1 MDNPPWVSGPGEL
14 LRHGLEHL
22 QDDTDINRRLAM
34 ISIDN
39 AVELMIKTYL
49 GLPRRV
55 TGISLSRGRYQ
66 EISESFPQLLDAL
79 EEHAADKLDGINLGE
94 IEWYHR
100 VRNELYHQGHGL
112 TVERDKVEVYAELAQ
127 VLFHNLFGCQLS
139 MERPAPTDRLGAYIN
154 NWVTIEKL
162 LNHLAVLTFEN
173 MPKGSKPNPAT
184 IPHFL
189 WRDGTIEKSIA
200 DELETMRMIRNKVV
214 HGQVDYNEIIT
225 EELLQHLEN
234 VKRTL
239 QTRIAEHKKTQ

>member
-55 TGISLSRGRYQ
+55 TDISISRRRYQ

-79 EEHAADKLDGINLGE
+79 EEYAADKLDGINLGE

-100 VRNELYHQGHGL
+100 ARNQLYHQGYGL
-112 TVERDKVEVYAELAQ
+112 TAERDKVEVYAELAQ
-127 VLFHNLFGCQLS
+127 ILFHNLFDCRLS
-139 MERPAPTDRLGAYIN
+139 VERPAPTDRLGAYMSS
-154 NWVTIEKL
+154 WVTIEKL
-162 LNHLAVLTFEN
+162 LNRLAVLTFEDI
-173 MPKGSKPNPAT
+173 PKGSKPNPAT

-189 WRDGTIEKSIA
+189 WRDGTIEKSVA
-200 DELETMRMIRNKVV
+200 DELKAMRMIRNEVV
-214 HGQVDYNEIIT
+214 HGKVDYNKVIT
-225 EELLQHLEN
+225 EELLQRLEN
-234 VKRTL
+234 VEQTL
-239 QTRIAEHKKTQ
+239 RTRIADHEKTQ

>member
-55 TGISLSRGRYQ
+55 TGISISRRKYQ

-79 EEHAADKLDGINLGE
+79 EEYAADKLDGINLGE
-94 IEWYHR
+94 TEWYHR
-100 VRNELYHQGHGL
+100 VRNGLYHQGNGL

-127 VLFHNLFGCQLS
+127 VLFHNLFGCRLS
-139 MERPAPTDRLGAYIN
+139 VEKPAPTYRLGAYIN
-154 NWVTIEKL
+154 NWVTIEKS
-162 LNHLAVLTFEN
+162 LNRLAVLTFEN
-173 MPKGSKPNPAT
+173 MPKGSKPNLAT

-189 WRDGTIEKSIA
+189 WRDGTIEKSTA
-200 DELETMRMIRNKVV
+200 DELETMRMIRNEVV
-214 HGQVDYNEIIT
+214 HGQVDYNEVIT
-225 EELLQHLEN
+225 EELLQRLEN
-234 VKRTL
+234 VKQTL
-239 QTRIAEHKKTQ
+239 RTRIAKHEKTQ